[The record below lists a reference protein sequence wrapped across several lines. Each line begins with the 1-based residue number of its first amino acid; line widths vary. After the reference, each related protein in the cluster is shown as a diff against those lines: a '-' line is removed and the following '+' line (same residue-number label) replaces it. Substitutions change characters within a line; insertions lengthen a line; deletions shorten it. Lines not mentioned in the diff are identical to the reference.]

1 MFEETLDL
9 SERIQDRKNSC
20 TIIQTDGI
28 RILSFGPMFKVVQPD
43 HFVNLIKERL
53 RKQKSSQLF
62 FHDKKHISR

>member
-1 MFEETLDL
+1 MV
-9 SERIQDRKNSC
+9 
-20 TIIQTDGI
+20 I